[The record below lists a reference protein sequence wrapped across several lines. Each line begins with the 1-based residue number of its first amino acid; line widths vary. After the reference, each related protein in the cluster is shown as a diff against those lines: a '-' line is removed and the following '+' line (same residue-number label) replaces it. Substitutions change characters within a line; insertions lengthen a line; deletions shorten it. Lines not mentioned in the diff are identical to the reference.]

1 MKKRAKKKGLEK
13 DSVMTDFSNIAA
25 DRMDKVLFAALWSAL
40 DQQSLGAVSLER
52 MADEAGL
59 ATTDVYVRYANSDA
73 VLLAAL
79 HALDTAALRQSA
91 DDFADAPEASV
102 HEKLVEGLISR
113 FELYAPLRVQMQAV
127 HRAAQHHPVLAACL
141 LTRLADMTDRL
152 LSLCGDHVTGW
163 RRQVRI
169 NGIVAVLM
177 QVRPVWQSDET
188 TDLALT
194 LSSLDKELRRAA
206 EWAVS
211 FRVLDAAD
219 LDDAAPPQTS

>member
-1 MKKRAKKKGLEK
+1 MTKRGKKKALEK
-13 DSVMTDFSNIAA
+13 DSVMTDFSHIAA
-25 DRMDKVLFAALWSAL
+25 DRMDKALFAALWSAL
-40 DQQSLGAVSLER
+40 DQQPLGAVSLER
-52 MADEAGL
+52 LGVEAGL
-59 ATTDVYVRYANSDA
+59 AITDMYVRYANRDA

-102 HEKLVEGLISR
+102 HEKLLEGLISR

-127 HRAAQHHPVLAACL
+127 HRAAQHNPVLAVYL
-141 LTRLADMTDRL
+141 LARLADMTDRL
-152 LSLCGDHVTGW
+152 LSLCGDNGTGW
-163 RRQVRI
+163 RRQARI
-169 NGIVAVLM
+169 KGVMAVLL
-177 QVRPVWQSDET
+177 QVRPVWQSDKT

-194 LSSLDKELRRAA
+194 VSSLDKELRRAA

-219 LDDAAPPQTS
+219 LDDAAPSQTS

>member
-1 MKKRAKKKGLEK
+1 
-13 DSVMTDFSNIAA
+13 MTDFLHIAS
-25 DRMDKVLFAALWSAL
+25 DRIDKALFAALWSAL
-40 DQQSLGAVSLER
+40 DQQPLGAVSLER
-52 MADEAGL
+52 LADEAGL
-59 ATTDVYVRYANSDA
+59 ATTDMYVRYANIDA

-79 HALDTAALRQSA
+79 HALDTAALRQAA

-102 HEKLVEGLISR
+102 HEKLLEGLISR

-127 HRAAQHHPVLAACL
+127 YRAAQHNPVLATSL

-163 RRQVRI
+163 RRQARI
-169 NGIVAVLM
+169 NGIMVVLM

-219 LDDAAPPQTS
+219 LDDAAPPQPS